1 MGLYDRYLAVRHRL
15 RAETTPDHVAVVL
28 TERDLLEQGAYDR
41 LSRVLRWATDYGS
54 DRVTVFVSVLDEAV
68 LDTLERELT
77 DLDTPLPASVH
88 RPSDTGDRSV
98 ESAESPGASIESASA
113 ESPGASIESAS
124 AESPGASTKRPGDRS
139 EQAERSSDR
148 SEQAVDRHVS
158 DGQSVDSRSSGSP
171 AADGEAPIR
180 INIGLGGR
188 REFAAAV
195 REIARAVERGELSPE
210 EIDADDVEGR
220 LVFPEEPDLLV
231 KTGAERLSDFMIW
244 QSVYSE
250 LYFTDV
256 NWRDFRKRDYLRAL
270 LEYDRRNRRFGR

>member
-15 RAETTPDHVAVVL
+15 RAEDVPDHVAVVL
-28 TERDLLEQGAYDR
+28 TERDLLEQGAYTT
-41 LSRVLRWATDYGS
+41 LESFLGWAFDYGS
-54 DRVTVFVSVLDEAV
+54 ERVTVSVSVLDEAV
-68 LDTLERELT
+68 VDTLARELRE
-77 DLDTPLPASVH
+77 LDTP
-88 RPSDTGDRSV
+88 R
-98 ESAESPGASIESASA
+98 
-113 ESPGASIESAS
+113 
-124 AESPGASTKRPGDRS
+124 
-139 EQAERSSDR
+139 
-148 SEQAVDRHVS
+148 
-158 DGQSVDSRSSGSP
+158 P
-171 AADGEAPIR
+171 AAVRRPTDTDAPDEPIR

-195 REIARAVERGELSPE
+195 REVAESVDEGTLDPADV
-210 EIDADDVEGR
+210 DADHVEDR

-256 NWRDFRKRDYLRAL
+256 NWRDLRKREYLRAL